1 MGIERFGDVRSW
13 QEARLLVADIYRFLQ
28 PCRDY
33 GFRDQIQRA
42 AVSIMTNIAEG
53 FERGGNKEFI
63 YFLTIARGSAAEV
76 KSLGYAGLDI
86 GHISSDQFKDI
97 ETKTNQI
104 RSVGC

>member
-1 MGIERFGDVRSW
+1 MGIERFEDVRSW

-53 FERGGNKEFI
+53 F
-63 YFLTIARGSAAEV
+63 
-76 KSLGYAGLDI
+76 
-86 GHISSDQFKDI
+86 
-97 ETKTNQI
+97 
-104 RSVGC
+104 